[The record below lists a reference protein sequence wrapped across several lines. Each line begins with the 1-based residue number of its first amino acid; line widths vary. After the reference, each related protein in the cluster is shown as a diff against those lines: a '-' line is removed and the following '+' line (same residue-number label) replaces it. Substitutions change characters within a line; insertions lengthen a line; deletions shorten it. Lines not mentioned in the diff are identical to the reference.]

1 MKYFLKLTMYAQNVN
16 RDSKFLRNAQN
27 IFNFIF
33 MEEKLKF
40 LEEVYFDEFNLF
52 PIHQICHDLL

>member
-1 MKYFLKLTMYAQNVN
+1 MYAQNVN